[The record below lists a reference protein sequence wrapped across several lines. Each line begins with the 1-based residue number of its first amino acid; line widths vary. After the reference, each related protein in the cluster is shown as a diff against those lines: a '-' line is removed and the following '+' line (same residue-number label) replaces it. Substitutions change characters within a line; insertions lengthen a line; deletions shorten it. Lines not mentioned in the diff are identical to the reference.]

1 MWSCSSRCDAKGVHI
16 RMQTM
21 AACMGSVA
29 LCASHEGVN
38 VEALGGGQFEVGLLL
53 LGSNAVYLI
62 GRYIGR

>member
-1 MWSCSSRCDAKGVHI
+1 MWSCSSRCDAI
-16 RMQTM
+16 CMQTM

-29 LCASHEGVN
+29 LCASHKGVN

>member
-1 MWSCSSRCDAKGVHI
+1 
-16 RMQTM
+16 MQTM